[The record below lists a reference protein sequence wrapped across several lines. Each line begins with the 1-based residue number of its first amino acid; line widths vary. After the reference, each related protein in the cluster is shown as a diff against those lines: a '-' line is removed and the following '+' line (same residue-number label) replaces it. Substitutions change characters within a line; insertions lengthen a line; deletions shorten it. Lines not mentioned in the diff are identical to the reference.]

1 LRPSGVIYRLA
12 KKPDPWLPPDW
23 ASAGS
28 DGTFGNRFDDP
39 DATYRVLYASSQRLG
54 CFLETL
60 ARFRVDPTL
69 LAELAEIEGEDD
81 YTPLREV
88 PLEWLDL
95 RTMGTATS
103 DGEFADIC
111 SSEWVSKLRRL
122 LAAQLEKLGVED
134 LDASVL
140 QQTAPRILTQFV
152 SRLVF
157 YEDFA
162 GIYYRSKYGH
172 DIENWALFEPFQIA
186 NLGAESILATDPD
199 LQRALQLHGLRS
211 AGLRMLLPPSGQF
224 NGPM

>member
-1 LRPSGVIYRLA
+1 LRTSEVIYRLA
-12 KKPDPWLPPDW
+12 RKPDPWLPPDW
-23 ASAGS
+23 ASAGP

-69 LAELAEIEGEDD
+69 LSELAAIEGEDD
-81 YTPLREV
+81 FSPLGQV
-88 PLEWLDL
+88 PPEWLDQ
-95 RTMGTATS
+95 RTMGTATTE
-103 DGEFADIC
+103 GEFADIC
-111 SSEWVSKLRRL
+111 GSEWISKLRKL
-122 LAAQLEKLGVED
+122 LPAQLEKFGVDD

-152 SRLVF
+152 SRIVF

-172 DIENWALFEPFQIA
+172 DIENWALFEPFRI
-186 NLGAESILATDPD
+186 GKHSVESIVQNDPD
-199 LQRALQLHGLRS
+199 LQRALELHGLR
-211 AGLRMLLPPSGQF
+211 F
-224 NGPM
+224 GPR

>member
-1 LRPSGVIYRLA
+1 LRTSEVIYRLA
-12 KKPDPWLPPDW
+12 RKPDPWLPPDW
-23 ASAGS
+23 ASAGP

-69 LAELAEIEGEDD
+69 LSELAAIEGEDD
-81 YTPLREV
+81 FSPLGQV
-88 PLEWLDL
+88 PPEWLDQ
-95 RTMGTATS
+95 RTMGTATTE
-103 DGEFADIC
+103 GEFADIC
-111 SSEWVSKLRRL
+111 GSEWISKLRKL
-122 LAAQLEKLGVED
+122 LAAQLEKFGVDD

-152 SRLVF
+152 SRIVF

-172 DIENWALFEPFQIA
+172 DIENWALFEPFRI
-186 NLGAESILATDPD
+186 GKHSVESIVQNDPD
-199 LQRALQLHGLRS
+199 LQRALELHGLR
-211 AGLRMLLPPSGQF
+211 F
-224 NGPM
+224 GPR

>member
-1 LRPSGVIYRLA
+1 
-12 KKPDPWLPPDW
+12 
-23 ASAGS
+23 
-28 DGTFGNRFDDP
+28 
-39 DATYRVLYASSQRLG
+39 
-54 CFLETL
+54 
-60 ARFRVDPTL
+60 
-69 LAELAEIEGEDD
+69 
-81 YTPLREV
+81 
-88 PLEWLDL
+88 
-95 RTMGTATS
+95 MGTAAS

>member
-1 LRPSGVIYRLA
+1 LRTSEVIYRLA
-12 KKPDPWLPPDW
+12 RKPDPWLPPDW
-23 ASAGS
+23 ASAGP

-69 LAELAEIEGEDD
+69 LSELAAIEGEDD
-81 YTPLREV
+81 FSPLGQV
-88 PLEWLDL
+88 PTEWLDQ
-95 RTMGTATS
+95 RTMGTATTE
-103 DGEFADIC
+103 GEFADIC
-111 SSEWVSKLRRL
+111 GSEWISKLRKL
-122 LAAQLEKLGVED
+122 LPAQLEKFGVDD

-152 SRLVF
+152 SRIVF

-172 DIENWALFEPFQIA
+172 DIENWALFEPFRI
-186 NLGAESILATDPD
+186 GKHSVESIVQNDPD
-199 LQRALQLHGLRS
+199 LQRALELHGLR
-211 AGLRMLLPPSGQF
+211 F
-224 NGPM
+224 GPR

>member
-1 LRPSGVIYRLA
+1 MRTSEVIYRLA
-12 KKPDPWLPPDW
+12 RKPDPWLPPDW
-23 ASAGS
+23 ASAGP

-69 LAELAEIEGEDD
+69 LSELAAIEGEDD
-81 YTPLREV
+81 FSPLGQV
-88 PLEWLDL
+88 PPEWLDQ
-95 RTMGTATS
+95 RTMGTATTE
-103 DGEFADIC
+103 GEFADIC
-111 SSEWVSKLRRL
+111 GSEWISKLRKL
-122 LAAQLEKLGVED
+122 LPAQLEKFGVDD

-152 SRLVF
+152 SRIVF

-172 DIENWALFEPFQIA
+172 DIENWALFEPFRI
-186 NLGAESILATDPD
+186 GKHSVESIVQNDPD
-199 LQRALQLHGLRS
+199 LQRALELHGLR
-211 AGLRMLLPPSGQF
+211 F
-224 NGPM
+224 GPR